1 MSFPPHMPMMSP
13 MPFFPPVTPMMIPPN
28 MATPP
33 PGIPTSTNVI
43 HKTGENEKKNRL
55 QPTTTVFVGSISERA
70 PDVMIKRMLQHC
82 GSVLNW
88 KRVQGANGKLQ
99 AFGFCEYENPEGTLR
114 CIRLL
119 NGWQIQDKKL
129 VVKVDAKTKA
139 LLDEYK
145 KKKRHELAKKAANDT
160 TAFKFIYEEDD
171 DDKKKS
177 NSTDTDG
184 KKKSGEEGEIEE
196 EEDDYIDDETRRED
210 FAMKQSIETVM
221 REYAR
226 EMNQRALEAKE
237 MAARDVQSTTI
248 PQPPNPSIPSVPM
261 PSNSTVNPIPDV
273 SSSSS
278 SNSTN
283 SIARHN
289 DPAVALDDEE
299 GKRNLISNEIQ
310 MFRDRFKDE
319 DTKMRNTEKE
329 RKDRYERERALQRE
343 KRAAEEATVSGNNKS
358 STKSPSSRNTPPP
371 PPPPSTSSRDRSS
384 PRREHSSSTSRR
396 DRSSPNDDRY
406 RNSSSRNNTSNSVR
420 SRAGDRRSPPP
431 PPPSRYDHRS
441 PIPPSRSYNRRS
453 RTRSPIS
460 KNHGGI
466 EEDDETY
473 ERKKQERR
481 LREKEFHYRE
491 RLKAWEQRERKKEI
505 EYESEKQRELAR
517 LRDEE
522 KEGKRLL
529 AFLEDYNDE
538 TDDSNYYRGTALARR
553 LKDREHE
560 IEIDNRDR
568 HREKDE
574 IEELRQQLLLQDNID
589 DIELEIKRRLEK
601 DEENIRKRLI
611 DLIRTTNDESSEES
625 DKEEETTKKSLSK
638 NRKDNIDMSN
648 NLSTDLANSST
659 DSISH
664 SSRTT
669 IKVESPQNDVK
680 VSPRHT
686 SALGG
691 APITSTKLPS
701 KRKLAV
707 NEVFRDDQEDDSTN
721 SLPKKSKLPAIP
733 DQQITVSQIP
743 IIQNSPKN
751 SFPQVKEEPTNRM
764 LSSTTK
770 PTPPVSNVNTNTA
783 QSQEEKRQAVRK
795 LIESIPTKKEDL
807 FTYTLDWSL
816 LDANLMEKRIKPWV
830 TKKIVE
836 YIGEEEPTLTDFI
849 CSSIMS
855 KKNADSILADI
866 RVVLDDEAEV
876 FVVKMWRLLVY
887 EIEAKRHGLSK

>member
-1 MSFPPHMPMMSP
+1 MSFPPHIPMMTP

-28 MATPP
+28 MTTPP
-33 PGIPTSTNVI
+33 PGIPTSTNGT
-43 HKTGENEKKNRL
+43 HKTGENEKKNRV
-55 QPTTTVFVGSISERA
+55 QAPTTVFVGSISERA

-160 TAFKFIYEEDD
+160 TAFKFIYEDD
-171 DDKKKS
+171 DENDKKKP

-196 EEDDYIDDETRRED
+196 EEDDYIDEETRRED
-210 FAMKQSIETVM
+210 FTIKQSIETVM

-237 MAARDVQSTTI
+237 MAARETQTTTI
-248 PQPPNPSIPSVPM
+248 PQQPNSSIPPIPI
-261 PSNSTVNPIPDV
+261 PSNSTVNPIPDT
-273 SSSSS
+273 SS
-278 SNSTN
+278 SNST
-283 SIARHN
+283 SSATRRN
-289 DPAVALDDEE
+289 DPAALLDDEE

-343 KRAAEEATVSGNNKS
+343 KRAAAEEAVSGNNKS
-358 STKSPSSRNTPPP
+358 STKSPSSRNTSPPP
-371 PPPPSTSSRDRSS
+371 PPPLLSSSSRDRSS
-384 PRREHSSSTSRR
+384 PRREHTSSTSRR
-396 DRSSPNDDRY
+396 DRSPPNDDRY
-406 RNSSSRNNTSNSVR
+406 RSSSSRNNTSNSVR
-420 SRAGDRRSPPP
+420 SRTNDRRSPPP
-431 PPPSRYDHRS
+431 LRYDRRS
-441 PIPPSRSYNRRS
+441 PIPPLRSYNRRS
-453 RTRSPIS
+453 RTKSPIA
-460 KNHGGI
+460 KNRPSI

-473 ERKKQERR
+473 ERKRQERR
-481 LREKEFHYRE
+481 LREKELRYRE

-505 EYESEKQRELAR
+505 DYESEKQRELAR

-538 TDDSNYYRGTALARR
+538 TDDPNYYKGTALARR

-574 IEELRQQLLLQDNID
+574 IEELRQKLLLQDNID

-601 DEENIRKRLI
+601 EEENIRKRLA
-611 DLIRTTNDESSEES
+611 DLIRTTTDESSEES
-625 DKEEETTKKSLSK
+625 DNEEETAKKSLSK
-638 NRKDNIDMSN
+638 NRKDNIDISN
-648 NLSTDLANSST
+648 NLSTDLPNS
-659 DSISH
+659 SH

-680 VSPRHT
+680 LSPRYT

-691 APITSTKLPS
+691 APITGTKLPS

-707 NEVFRDDQEDDSTN
+707 NEVFRDDQDDDSTN
-721 SLPKKSKLPAIP
+721 SLHKKSKLSAIL
-733 DQQITVSQIP
+733 DQQTTVAQIP
-743 IIQNSPKN
+743 IAQNSPKH
-751 SFPQVKEEPTNRM
+751 SVPQIKDEPTNRIS
-764 LSSTTK
+764 SSTTK
-770 PTPPVSNVNTNTA
+770 RTPPISNVNTSSA

-807 FTYTLDWSL
+807 FTYALDWSL

-849 CSSIMS
+849 CSSVMS

>member
-1 MSFPPHMPMMSP
+1 MSFPPHMPMMTP
-13 MPFFPPVTPMMIPPN
+13 MPFFPPVAPMMIPPN

-33 PGIPTSTNVI
+33 PGIPPSTNGTP
-43 HKTGENEKKNRL
+43 KTGENEKKNRL
-55 QPTTTVFVGSISERA
+55 QATTTVFVGSISDRA
-70 PDVMIKRMLQHC
+70 PDIMIKRMLQHC

-129 VVKVDAKTKA
+129 VVKVDAKTKVI
-139 LLDEYK
+139 LDEYK
-145 KKKRHELAKKAANDT
+145 RKKRHELAKKAANDT
-160 TAFKFIYEEDD
+160 TAFKFIYEDD
-171 DDKKKS
+171 DDDDDDNKKKS

-210 FAMKQSIETVM
+210 YTIKQSIETVM
-221 REYAR
+221 REYVR

-237 MAARDVQSTTI
+237 QAARETQSTTI
-248 PQPPNPSIPSVPM
+248 PQSLNPSIPSVPI
-261 PSNSTVNPIPDV
+261 PSNSTVNPISDV
-273 SSSSS
+273 TS

-283 SIARHN
+283 PVTRRAT
-289 DPAVALDDEE
+289 DPAVSLDDEE

-343 KRAAEEATVSGNNKS
+343 KRAAEEAAASGNNKS
-358 STKSPSSRNTPPP
+358 STKSPSSRHTS
-371 PPPPSTSSRDRSS
+371 PPPPSSSSSRNRSS
-384 PRREHSSSTSRR
+384 PRRDHSSSTSRR
-396 DRSSPNDDRY
+396 DRLSPNDDRY
-406 RNSSSRNNTSNSVR
+406 RSSSSRNNTSNSVR
-420 SRAGDRRSPPP
+420 SRTGERRSSPPPLPSRYDRRSPISSS
-431 PPPSRYDHRS
+431 SRL
-441 PIPPSRSYNRRS
+441 YNRRS
-453 RTRSPIS
+453 RTKSPIS
-460 KNHGGI
+460 KNRASI
-466 EEDDETY
+466 EDDDETY
-473 ERKKQERR
+473 ERKKQEKR
-481 LREKEFHYRE
+481 LREKEVRYRE
-491 RLKAWEQRERKKEI
+491 RLKTWEQRERKKEA
-505 EYESEKQRELAR
+505 EYESEKQRELDR

-522 KEGKRLL
+522 KKAKHLL
-529 AFLEDYNDE
+529 AFFEDYNDE
-538 TDDSNYYRGTALARR
+538 TDDLNYYKGTALARC

-574 IEELRQQLLLQDNID
+574 IEELRQKLLLQDNID

-601 DEENIRKRLI
+601 DEENIRKRLT
-611 DLIRTTNDESSEES
+611 DLIRTTSDETSEES
-625 DKEEETTKKSLSK
+625 DNEDEKTKKSLSK
-638 NRKDNIDMSN
+638 NLKDNIDVSN
-648 NLSTDLANSST
+648 NLSIDLVNSST
-659 DSISH
+659 DSLGQ
-664 SSRTT
+664 SSRIT
-669 IKVESPQNDVK
+669 IKAEFPQNDIK
-680 VSPRHT
+680 LSPRHT

-691 APITSTKLPS
+691 APITGTKLPS

-707 NEVFRDDQEDDSTN
+707 NEVFRDDQEGDSTN
-721 SLPKKSKLPAIP
+721 LLPKKSKLSAIP
-733 DQQITVSQIP
+733 DQQTIVS
-743 IIQNSPKN
+743 QNSPKT
-751 SFPQVKEEPTNRM
+751 SLPQVKDEPTNRIS
-764 LSSTTK
+764 SSTTK
-770 PTPPVSNVNTNTA
+770 STPPVSNVNTNST

-816 LDANLMEKRIKPWV
+816 LDSNLMEKRIKPWV

>member
-1 MSFPPHMPMMSP
+1 MSFPPHMPMMTP
-13 MPFFPPVTPMMIPPN
+13 IPFFPPVTSMMMPPN

-33 PGIPTSTNVI
+33 PGIPTAPNGTLKSGDND
-43 HKTGENEKKNRL
+43 KKNRL
-55 QPTTTVFVGSISERA
+55 QPTTTVFVGSISDRA
-70 PDVMIKRMLQHC
+70 PEVMMKRMLQHC
-82 GSVLNW
+82 GSVVNW

-99 AFGFCEYENPEGTLR
+99 AFGFCEYENPESTLR

-160 TAFKFIYEEDD
+160 TAFKFIYEDD
-171 DDKKKS
+171 EDDKKKS
-177 NSTDTDG
+177 NSTDADG

-210 FAMKQSIETVM
+210 FTIKQSLETVM
-221 REYAR
+221 REYSR

-237 MAARDVQSTTI
+237 MAAREAQTTTL
-248 PQPPNPSIPSVPM
+248 PIPSNLSMPPLPI
-261 PSNSTVNPIPDV
+261 PSNSTVMPTAPDV
-273 SSSSS
+273 SSV
-278 SNSTN
+278 NPAT
-283 SIARHN
+283 RRT
-289 DPAVALDDEE
+289 DPADPLDDEE

-310 MFRDRFKDE
+310 MFRNRFKDE

-343 KRAAEEATVSGNNKS
+343 KRAAEEATS
-358 STKSPSSRNTPPP
+358 SENHKFGSSPSSRGS
-371 PPPPSTSSRDRSS
+371 PPPSFSSRDRSS

-396 DRSSPNDDRY
+396 DRSPPSDDRY

-420 SRAGDRRSPPP
+420 SRTNDRRSS
-431 PPPSRYDHRS
+431 PPSRYERRS
-441 PIPPSRSYNRRS
+441 PVPPSRPYSRRS
-453 RTRSPIS
+453 RTKSPVPKS
-460 KNHGGI
+460 RVGGGGNN
-466 EEDDETY
+466 EEDTEEAY
-473 ERKKQERR
+473 ERRKQESRLQEKEARYRAR
-481 LREKEFHYRE
+481 LR
-491 RLKAWEQRERKKEI
+491 AWEQRERKRGAV
-505 EYESEKQRELAR
+505 YEAEKQRELGR
-517 LRDEE
+517 LHDEE
-522 KEGKRLL
+522 KEAKHLL
-529 AFLEDYNDE
+529 SFLEEYNDE
-538 TDDSNYYRGTALARR
+538 TDDPKYYKGTALANR

-574 IEELRQQLLLQDNID
+574 IEVLRVKLLQENID
-589 DIELEIKRRLEK
+589 DIELEIKRRLERE
-601 DEENIRKRLI
+601 EENIRKRLVE
-611 DLIRTTNDESSEES
+611 LIKATSDESSDES
-625 DKEEETTKKSLSK
+625 ENEEEKAKKTSSK
-638 NRKDNIDMSN
+638 NRKDAMDMSN
-648 NLSTDLANSST
+648 NLSTDLVNSIT
-659 DSISH
+659 DSLSH

-669 IKVESPQNDVK
+669 NKVESPPNDIK

-691 APITSTKLPS
+691 APITGTKLPS

-707 NEVFRDDQEDDSTN
+707 NEVFRDDQDDDGTN
-721 SLPKKSKLPAIP
+721 ALPKKSRLFAII
-733 DQQITVSQIP
+733 DQPTTAPQIP
-743 IIQNSPKN
+743 ITQNSPKH
-751 SFPQVKEEPTNRM
+751 SIPHVKEEPMHRT
-764 LSSTTK
+764 SSK
-770 PTPPVSNVNTNTA
+770 QTPPASNANNISA

-807 FTYTLDWSL
+807 FTFALDWSL
-816 LDANLMEKRIKPWV
+816 LDPNLMEKRIKPWV

-849 CSSIMS
+849 CTSIMS
-855 KKNADSILADI
+855 KKSADSILADI

-876 FVVKMWRLLVY
+876 FVVKMWRLIVY